1 MHVAD
6 CPAVS
11 LDLCIYTTNKYPNV
25 KQLSWAINYRQL
37 GLSGPRPALALVN
50 GQVIKIFMTL
60 LSKPLHIRETRTVS
74 WITRFSKS
82 LENNFLLRGDN
93 IKDDEADN
101 GDDDDND
108 DDDDYDYEDDDD
120 T

>member
-1 MHVAD
+1 MGHQLP
-6 CPAVS
+6 PAR
-11 LDLCIYTTNKYPNV
+11 PFWPEAGFGFG
-25 KQLSWAINYRQL
+25 QW
-37 GLSGPRPALALVN
+37 PRDYDIHD
-50 GQVIKIFMTL
+50 VI
-60 LSKPLHIRETRTVS
+60 SKPLHIRETRTVS

-93 IKDDEADN
+93 INDDEADN

-108 DDDDYDYEDDDD
+108 DDADYDYDDDDD

>member
-1 MHVAD
+1 M
-6 CPAVS
+6 S

-37 GLSGPRPALALVN
+37 GLSGPRPALALAN
-50 GQVIKIFMTL
+50 GQVIMIFMTL

-108 DDDDYDYEDDDD
+108 DDADYDYDDDDD